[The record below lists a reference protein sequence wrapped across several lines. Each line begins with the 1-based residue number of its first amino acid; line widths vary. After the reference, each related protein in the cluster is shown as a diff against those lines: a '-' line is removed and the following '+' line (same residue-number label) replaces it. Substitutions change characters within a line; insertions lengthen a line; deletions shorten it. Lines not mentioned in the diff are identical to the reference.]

1 MVVGKKGRREGGLL
15 VTATTFVCCS
25 YGRKI
30 AARSNAASSE
40 RRQAFVHR
48 TARAVPHDD
57 CRKMIA
63 AGGCSN
69 LDASLAESN
78 FVSPN
83 ISKQD
88 EHPAHPAMTLFLQ
101 AGVTHGGTRVRDTQQ
116 RDTPSGKR
124 RN

>member
-25 YGRKI
+25 CGRI
-30 AARSNAASSE
+30 IDARSNAASSE

-57 CRKMIA
+57 CRTIA
-63 AGGCSN
+63 AGRRSK

-78 FVSPN
+78 VVSPN

-88 EHPAHPAMTLFLQ
+88 EHPAQPAMTLFLQ